1 MIDKKESQS
10 AKKNVAQNI
19 LKNQRFIQKY
29 KSMDN
34 QLQNTIFAL
43 QQMGTMQAMQN
54 VMNGLANIMGNAKNK
69 VKVQEFQKSMKT
81 YMTEQERMEAVNEMI
96 QDTMELDEEE
106 IDDMDVNS
114 LINGM
119 EDEVKKKKMN
129 EAELYADNQEEEL

>member
-34 QLQNTIFAL
+34 QLQNTIFEL
-43 QQMGTMQAMQN
+43 QQMGTMEAMQN

-81 YMTEQERMEAVNEMI
+81 YMTEKERMEAVNEMI